1 MIPELPLPV
10 VDDPDTAGFFAAALA
25 GHVAV
30 RHCLDC
36 ATDLHAPRAHCA
48 GCGGWNTAW
57 RPLRGT
63 GRLYSWTVVERQLL
77 PAFPVPYT
85 IVLVE
90 PDDAPGVR
98 LVGHVPGR
106 LDDPTPG
113 QAMHATFDDVR
124 DGVVVPQWRPGPPPR
139 ASVRQPEAPAIEL
152 AALSLPR

>member
-1 MIPELPLPV
+1 VTGVTTELPVPV
-10 VDDPDTAGFFAAALA
+10 VDDADTAGFFAAALA

-30 RHCLDC
+30 RHCRDC
-36 ATDLHAPRAHCA
+36 GVDIHAPRAHCSN
-48 GCGGWNTAW
+48 CGGWNTAW

-63 GRLYSWTVVERQLL
+63 GRLYSWTVVEHQLL

-106 LDDPTPG
+106 LENPAPG
-113 QAMHATFDDVR
+113 QPMHATFDDVR
-124 DGVVVPQWRPGPPPR
+124 DGVVVPQWRPGLQ
-139 ASVRQPEAPAIEL
+139 VGPA
-152 AALSLPR
+152 R